1 MPPPTSNKRLHVLT
15 LVDGIGTY
23 GGAET
28 TARDI
33 AQGLDPERFR
43 STLCVTR
50 WEPLPEFQAAR
61 DELDAAG
68 VGFIGLERK
77 SRFDLAPWRRLTAH
91 MRENEVDVLHSH
103 KFGSNV
109 WGALLAPRVPVPVF
123 VAHEHTWSYEG
134 NRLRVLLDRRLIAR
148 RADAFIAVSEEDRR
162 RMIEVEGIPEEK
174 TRFIAS
180 GIVDPTVSTNDPAS
194 VRRDLGISNGAPVIG
209 VVATLRSQKALD
221 VLFRAAALLREE
233 FPDLAVLVAGG
244 PDPKEPDE
252 EGRLEA
258 VVRDLDVGG
267 SVRFLGRRDDVPDLV
282 AAMDIGVLSSDY
294 EGCPL
299 SVMEYM
305 EAGKPVVA
313 TAVGGLADIVDDGTT
328 GLLVPPQDPQAF
340 AAAVATILRD
350 GPRARAMGEA
360 GRARRRDRFDIERT
374 IRQVE
379 DLYEALHREKT
390 GGPDEGR
397 GR

>member
-1 MPPPTSNKRLHVLT
+1 MPPPTPNPRLHVLT

-33 AQGLDPERFR
+33 AQGLDPDRFR

-50 WEPLPEFQAAR
+50 WEPLPEFQPAL
-61 DELDAAG
+61 DELRAAG
-68 VGFIGLERK
+68 VEFIGMERK
-77 SRFDLAPWRRLTAH
+77 SKSDLAPWRKLAAH
-91 MRENEVDVLHSH
+91 MRENQVDVLHSH

-109 WGALLAPRVPVPVF
+109 WGALLAPRIPVPVF
-123 VAHEHTWSYEG
+123 VAHEHTWSYSG
-134 NRLRVLLDRRLIAR
+134 NRMRVFLDRRLIAR

-162 RMIEVEGIPEEK
+162 RMIEVEKIAPSK

-180 GIVDPTVSTNDPAS
+180 GIVDPPVSSADPAS
-194 VRRDLGISNGAPVIG
+194 VRRELGIGNEAPVIG

-221 VLFRAAALLREE
+221 VLLRATALLHRD
-233 FPDLAVLVAGG
+233 FPELTVLVAGG
-244 PDPKEPDE
+244 EDPKEPGE
-252 EGRLEA
+252 QERLEE
-258 VVRDLDVGG
+258 VMRDLGIAD

-313 TAVGGLADIVDDGTT
+313 TAVGGLTDLVAEGVT
-328 GLLVPPQDPQAF
+328 GLLVPPQDPAAF
-340 AAAVATILRD
+340 AEAVSALLRD
-350 GPRARAMGEA
+350 GARAKKMGAA
-360 GRARRRDRFDIERT
+360 GRERRRDRFDVRRT
-374 IRQVE
+374 IDQVE
-379 DLYEALHREKT
+379 ALYEELA
-390 GGPDEGR
+390 P
-397 GR
+397 